1 MAAVKFCRA
10 FLFASVYRD
19 RGVVCVSKCMA
30 SNKSEKWRM
39 RSRKREKQEMQT

>member
-1 MAAVKFCRA
+1 MATVKFCRA
-10 FLFASVYRD
+10 FLFASVYRG